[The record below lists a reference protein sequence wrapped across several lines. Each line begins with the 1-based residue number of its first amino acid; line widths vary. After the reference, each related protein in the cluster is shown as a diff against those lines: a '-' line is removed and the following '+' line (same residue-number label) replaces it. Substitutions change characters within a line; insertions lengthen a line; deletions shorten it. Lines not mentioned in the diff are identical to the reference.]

1 MLQIGNGGTT
11 GSITGDVADNGT
23 LAFNRSDA
31 VSFAGTISGGGTV
44 IQAGASNV
52 TLASV
57 NTYTGGTT
65 IAAGML
71 TGSATSFGSGAITD
85 NGALMIDQP
94 ADAAFANAING
105 GGSFTK
111 QGAGRLNY
119 TGTGTLSGATIIA
132 AGTLS
137 VNGSLAA
144 SAVTVQNGATLGGN
158 GTVGTT
164 TIQSGGAI
172 APGNSIGTLH
182 VAGAYTQTA
191 GSVYQ
196 VQIDPNSRASDLI
209 TASSAAMLQSGA
221 GLSVAKDQPGAY
233 RVGTTY
239 TVLHADG
246 GVSGTYT
253 LSGDTTTVSPYLGL
267 RDSYDANNVYLQVV
281 QTADPAGAAQTG
293 NQQQTASGTGSL
305 PNTGGVG
312 SGVINTPTPEATRD
326 AFDQLSGEALASAK
340 SALVSGSLLLRDT
353 TFDRLRDVFCTD
365 APDETRRAGEHKGA
379 ACLHSDRPTT
389 WAQGFG
395 SWGHIDGDGNAA
407 ALSQSTGG
415 LLVGVDVPIYDWRV
429 GYFGGYSRSDFNV
442 VARNSSGSSDNYHLG
457 IYAGTQ
463 WDDLGLRLGA
473 SYSWNH
479 LATDRAV
486 VVGELAN
493 DLHAKYNAGTT
504 QVFGELNQRFALDRV
519 TLEPFANLAYVDL
532 RTGGFRE
539 TGGEAALIAK
549 ADGMDVIFT
558 TFGVRP
564 STGISL
570 GDFDATVRGTL
581 GWRHAFGDITPSSAV
596 SFSGSSGFTVAG
608 VPIARDA
615 AVVEAGLDFTVGDDV
630 TAGLTYGGQ
639 FGGREIDHSI
649 RGTLAITF

>member
-1 MLQIGNGGTT
+1 
-11 GSITGDVADNGT
+11 
-23 LAFNRSDA
+23 
-31 VSFAGTISGGGTV
+31 
-44 IQAGASNV
+44 
-52 TLASV
+52 
-57 NTYTGGTT
+57 
-65 IAAGML
+65 
-71 TGSATSFGSGAITD
+71 
-85 NGALMIDQP
+85 
-94 ADAAFANAING
+94 
-105 GGSFTK
+105 
-111 QGAGRLNY
+111 
-119 TGTGTLSGATIIA
+119 
-132 AGTLS
+132 
-137 VNGSLAA
+137 
-144 SAVTVQNGATLGGN
+144 
-158 GTVGTT
+158 
-164 TIQSGGAI
+164 
-172 APGNSIGTLH
+172 
-182 VAGAYTQTA
+182 
-191 GSVYQ
+191 
-196 VQIDPNSRASDLI
+196 
-209 TASSAAMLQSGA
+209 
-221 GLSVAKDQPGAY
+221 
-233 RVGTTY
+233 
-239 TVLHADG
+239 
-246 GVSGTYT
+246 
-253 LSGDTTTVSPYLGL
+253 
-267 RDSYDANNVYLQVV
+267 
-281 QTADPAGAAQTG
+281 
-293 NQQQTASGTGSL
+293 
-305 PNTGGVG
+305 
-312 SGVINTPTPEATRD
+312 
-326 AFDQLSGEALASAK
+326 
-340 SALVSGSLLLRDT
+340 
-353 TFDRLRDVFCTD
+353 
-365 APDETRRAGEHKGA
+365 
-379 ACLHSDRPTT
+379 
-389 WAQGFG
+389 
-395 SWGHIDGDGNAA
+395 
-407 ALSQSTGG
+407 
-415 LLVGVDVPIYDWRV
+415 
-429 GYFGGYSRSDFNV
+429 